1 MVIMNK
7 IRLDRSSDY
16 AKVVEELNYYKKLAN
31 SILNINE
38 VLDKAVKDKQFA
50 EDTLNK
56 VYDLINSNE
65 EIFYFK
71 TAKQELRKPIEDY
84 FRKVK

>member
-1 MVIMNK
+1 MNK

-38 VLDKAVKDKQFA
+38 VLSKAVKDKQRA

-65 EIFYFK
+65 EIVYFQS
-71 TAKQELRKPIEDY
+71 AKKEIRKPIEDY
-84 FRKVK
+84 FKGAK

>member
-1 MVIMNK
+1 MNK

-38 VLDKAVKDKQFA
+38 VLSKAIKNKQRA

-65 EIFYFK
+65 EIVYFQS
-71 TAKQELRKPIEDY
+71 AKKEIRKPIEDY
-84 FRKVK
+84 FKGVK

>member
-1 MVIMNK
+1 MNK

-16 AKVVEELNYYKKLAN
+16 SKVVEELNYYKKLAN

-38 VLDKAVKDKQFA
+38 VLSKAVKDKQRA

-65 EIFYFK
+65 EIVYFQSARK
-71 TAKQELRKPIEDY
+71 EIRKPIEDY
-84 FRKVK
+84 FKGVK

>member
-1 MVIMNK
+1 MNK

-38 VLDKAVKDKQFA
+38 VLSKAVKDKQRA

-65 EIFYFK
+65 EIVYFQS
-71 TAKQELRKPIEDY
+71 AKKEIRKPIEDY
-84 FRKVK
+84 FKGVK

>member
-1 MVIMNK
+1 MNK

-50 EDTLNK
+50 EETLNK

-65 EIFYFK
+65 DLAHFYSTK
-71 TAKQELRKPIEDY
+71 EELRKPIEDY
-84 FRKVK
+84 FRKAK

>member
-1 MVIMNK
+1 MNK

-31 SILNINE
+31 SILNIND
-38 VLDKAVKDKQFA
+38 VLGKAVKDKQRA

-65 EIFYFK
+65 EIVYFQSARK
-71 TAKQELRKPIEDY
+71 EIRKPIEDY
-84 FRKVK
+84 FKGVK

>member
-1 MVIMNK
+1 MNK

-31 SILNINE
+31 SILNIND
-38 VLDKAVKDKQFA
+38 VLGKAVKDKQRA

-65 EIFYFK
+65 EIVYFQS
-71 TAKQELRKPIEDY
+71 AKKEIRKPIEDY
-84 FRKVK
+84 FKEVK

>member
-1 MVIMNK
+1 MNK
-7 IRLDRSSDY
+7 IKLDRSSDY

-38 VLDKAVKDKQFA
+38 VLSKAVKDKQRA

-65 EIFYFK
+65 EIVYFQS
-71 TAKQELRKPIEDY
+71 AKKEIRKPIEDY
-84 FRKVK
+84 FKGVK

>member
-1 MVIMNK
+1 MNK

-16 AKVVEELNYYKKLAN
+16 SKVVEELNYYKKLAN

-38 VLDKAVKDKQFA
+38 VLSKAVKDKQRA

-65 EIFYFK
+65 EIVCFQS
-71 TAKQELRKPIEDY
+71 AKKEIRKPIEDY
-84 FRKVK
+84 FKGVK

>member
-1 MVIMNK
+1 MNK

-38 VLDKAVKDKQFA
+38 VLNKAVKDKQRA

-65 EIFYFK
+65 EIVYFQS
-71 TAKQELRKPIEDY
+71 AKKEIRKPIEDY
-84 FRKVK
+84 FKGVK

>member
-1 MVIMNK
+1 MNK

-31 SILNINE
+31 SILNIND
-38 VLDKAVKDKQFA
+38 VLGKAVKDKQRA

-65 EIFYFK
+65 EIVYFQS
-71 TAKQELRKPIEDY
+71 AKKEIRKPIEDY
-84 FRKVK
+84 FKGVK

>member
-1 MVIMNK
+1 MNK

-31 SILNINE
+31 SILNIND
-38 VLDKAVKDKQFA
+38 VLGKAIKYKQRA

-65 EIFYFK
+65 EIVYFQS
-71 TAKQELRKPIEDY
+71 AKKEIRKPIEDY
-84 FRKVK
+84 FKGVK

>member
-1 MVIMNK
+1 MNK

-16 AKVVEELNYYKKLAN
+16 SKVVEELNYYKKLAN

-38 VLDKAVKDKQFA
+38 VLSKAVKDKQRA

-65 EIFYFK
+65 EIVYFQSVRK
-71 TAKQELRKPIEDY
+71 EICKPIEDY
-84 FRKVK
+84 FKGVK

>member
-1 MVIMNK
+1 MNK

-16 AKVVEELNYYKKLAN
+16 SKVVEELNYYKKLAN
-31 SILNINE
+31 SILNIND
-38 VLDKAVKDKQFA
+38 VLGKAVKDKQRA

-65 EIFYFK
+65 EIVYFQSARK
-71 TAKQELRKPIEDY
+71 EIRKPIEDY
-84 FRKVK
+84 FKGVK

>member
-1 MVIMNK
+1 MNK

-38 VLDKAVKDKQFA
+38 VLSKAIKDKQRA

-65 EIFYFK
+65 EIVYFQSARK
-71 TAKQELRKPIEDY
+71 EIRKPIEDY
-84 FRKVK
+84 FKKVK

>member
-1 MVIMNK
+1 MNK

-38 VLDKAVKDKQFA
+38 VLSKAVKDKQRA

-65 EIFYFK
+65 EIVYFQSARK
-71 TAKQELRKPIEDY
+71 EIRKPIEDY
-84 FRKVK
+84 FKGVK

>member
-1 MVIMNK
+1 MNK

-38 VLDKAVKDKQFA
+38 VLGKAVKDKQFA
-50 EDTLNK
+50 EETLNK

-65 EIFYFK
+65 DLVHFYSTK
-71 TAKQELRKPIEDY
+71 EELRKPIEDY
-84 FRKVK
+84 FKKVK